1 MGLADDVRIA
11 GKGQPVFAVSGVHQ
25 IHRFHSV
32 AGDHKAVLLQVLH
45 TGSKG
50 VVVAVGIVFPQC
62 RDHTKPLSGLVVL
75 DPAAVPVLAAQPV
88 RKSLWQVLLDGR
100 WRSLGNAIALLVAFG
115 IRLAPPQ
122 KLPLSLRYR
131 MLTAHGI
138 HPGEELVRIGLFRE
152 VQQVHP
158 VLNGLVDQPVRFK
171 SLIAVVQHIAAG
183 FGIVGAVGVA
193 AVDFQH
199 HLVHD
204 IPCGAVVFAHA
215 VGIPVTIVHHKIPQ
229 CSRYRAQLKAFHG
242 HLAALL
248 IVGIYEVLQELFQ
261 VAFVVE
267 RGDSRVVE
275 VGQRTLTVH
284 HPAVVPICLM
294 AQHTSPPDL
303 VSVLLHGDA
312 GGHFLQSFVVRMI
325 SGHRK
330 NKTAALAD
338 LTGQL
343 GRQHQCAAV
352 AGLIEQQL
360 GILVAKRIGTDLI
373 HISCP
378 FLPEQPGAP
387 AVRPWREP
395 TPPPACRRPV

>member
-1 MGLADDVRIA
+1 
-11 GKGQPVFAVSGVHQ
+11 
-25 IHRFHSV
+25 
-32 AGDHKAVLLQVLH
+32 
-45 TGSKG
+45 
-50 VVVAVGIVFPQC
+50 
-62 RDHTKPLSGLVVL
+62 
-75 DPAAVPVLAAQPV
+75 
-88 RKSLWQVLLDGR
+88 
-100 WRSLGNAIALLVAFG
+100 
-115 IRLAPPQ
+115 
-122 KLPLSLRYR
+122 

-138 HPGEELVRIGLFRE
+138 NPGKELVRIGLFRE

-199 HLVHD
+199 HLGHD

-229 CSRYRAQLKAFHG
+229 RSRDRAQLKAFHG

-261 VAFVVE
+261 IAFVVE

-275 VGQRTLTVH
+275 VGQRTLAVH

-294 AQHTSPPDL
+294 AQHTPPPDL

-312 GGHFLQSFVVRMI
+312 GGRVIV
-325 SGHRK
+325 
-330 NKTAALAD
+330 KTRLPPLLTSRVSLGDSTSAL
-338 LTGQL
+338 
-343 GRQHQCAAV
+343 R
-352 AGLIEQQL
+352 
-360 GILVAKRIGTDLI
+360 
-373 HISCP
+373 
-378 FLPEQPGAP
+378 LPG
-387 AVRPWREP
+387 
-395 TPPPACRRPV
+395 